1 VNCSIMQSKLGE
13 VQSKISL
20 FKAIES
26 NFREKMLGLFERNT
40 NIVFCNHPKD
50 KYVCA
55 LYTVQQYIEDS
66 VHVGQV
72 RPPKD
77 KSTVARFRTKRTS
90 S

>member
-1 VNCSIMQSKLGE
+1 MNCSIMQSKLGE

-20 FKAIES
+20 FKTIES

-50 KYVCA
+50 KYVSTM
-55 LYTVQQYIEDS
+55 YTVQQYVEDS
-66 VHVGQV
+66 VHVGRV

-77 KSTVARFRTKRTS
+77 RSTTAWFRTTRTS